1 MSQVLRYLFLV
12 LALASGTIVS
22 AQSRFSISGTVR
34 DSSSGETMIGAA
46 IIVAGQPTLGTV
58 SNEYGF
64 YSLTLPAGKYTLQIS
79 YTGHATRQ
87 LSIDLDHNLKQDIA
101 LPTAGKVLSEVL
113 VRSTNSKDI
122 LRNAQM
128 GAEKLTM
135 TEMKDIPVLFGEKD
149 VLKTLQLLPG
159 VKTAGDGQSG
169 FYVRGGGADQ
179 NLILLDEAVV
189 YNPAHLLGFF
199 STFNSDA
206 IKDVTLYK
214 GTAPAQ
220 YGGRVSSVEDI
231 HMNDGATKHYGV
243 AGGIG
248 LIASRLSVEGPI
260 GGDERGSFLISGR
273 RTYADLFLKLS
284 SDPTYNQ
291 SQLYF
296 YDLNGKANYK
306 LGDKDR
312 LFLSGYFGKDKL
324 GYASI
329 FGIDWG
335 NATGTL
341 RWNHILSSKLF
352 SNTSLIYS
360 DYKYNISINTSSV
373 DIGIH
378 SQIRDWNLKQEFS
391 LYASPKSSFRF
402 GINAIHHDINPGNVT
417 TNNGNDLA
425 LQVRHSLEGAAF
437 FSGSYKTGDKLRI
450 DYGLRVSAF
459 AALGSGNFYNVDE
472 ASGKIIDTLRY
483 GNGEVAA
490 SYVVPEPRLSVSYL
504 LNEASS
510 LKAAYTRNA
519 QYLHL
524 LSNSTT
530 GNPTDKWIPSNNM
543 IKPTT
548 SDQLSLGYV
557 RQLGEGSAYEFSA
570 ETYFKWMHD
579 VVDYRDNADVFRN
592 DAIETQ
598 LLNGHGRAYG
608 IELLLKKKS
617 GKLTGWV
624 AYTLSRSEQQ
634 IEGINGG
641 DWYAARQD
649 RTHDISVV
657 GIYKLN
663 AKWTLGATFVYY
675 TGNATSFPSGKYNV
689 AGNTVFYYTERN
701 GYRMPAYHRLD
712 LSATKTLRARGR
724 FTSELAL
731 GLYNAYGHQNP
742 FTITF
747 QDNPDNTNVTEA
759 VQTSLFRWIP
769 SITYNIKF

>member
-1 MSQVLRYLFLV
+1 MLHVLRYLFLM
-12 LALASGTIVS
+12 LALASGITVS
-22 AQSRFSISGTVR
+22 AQSHFSISGTVR
-34 DSSSGETMIGAA
+34 DSASGETMIGAA
-46 IIVAGQPTLGTV
+46 IGVSGQPGIGAV

-64 YSLTLPAGKYTLQIS
+64 YSLTLPTGNYTLFIS
-79 YTGHATRQ
+79 YTGHTTRQ
-87 LSIDLDHNLKQDIA
+87 LSIDLSHNLKQDII
-101 LPTAGKVLSEVL
+101 LSTGGKVLGEVV
-113 VRSTNSKDI
+113 VRSTNSKDV

-135 TEMKDIPVLFGEKD
+135 AEMKDIPVLFGEKD
-149 VLKTLQLLPG
+149 VMKTLQLLPG

-206 IKDVTLYK
+206 IKDVTLFK

-231 HMNDGATKHYGV
+231 HMNDGSTKHYGV

-248 LIASRLSVEGPI
+248 LIASRLSIEGPI

-273 RTYADLFLKLS
+273 RTYADIFLKLS

-291 SQLYF
+291 SRLYF

-324 GYASI
+324 GYAST

-360 DYKYNISINTSSV
+360 DYTYNISINTGSL

-391 LYASPKSSFRF
+391 LFASPKSSFRF
-402 GINAIHHDINPGNVT
+402 GINVLHHDINPGNVS
-417 TNNGNDLA
+417 NGNGNDLA
-425 LQVRHSLEGAAF
+425 LQIRHSVEGAVF
-437 FSGSYKTGDKLRI
+437 FSGSYKQSEKLSI

-459 AALGSGNFYNVDE
+459 AALGSGNFYNVE
-472 ASGKIIDTLRY
+472 GTSGSIIDTLRY
-483 GNGEVAA
+483 SNGQVAA
-490 SYVVPEPRLSVSYL
+490 SYVVPEPRLSLSYL
-504 LNEASS
+504 LDKSSS

-548 SDQLSLGYV
+548 ADQVSLGYI
-557 RQLGEGSAYEFSA
+557 RQFGAEGAYEFNA
-570 ETYFKWMHD
+570 ETYYKWMHD

-598 LLNGHGRAYG
+598 LLDGRGRAYG
-608 IELLLKKKS
+608 IELLLKKKL

-634 IEGINGG
+634 IEGINSG

-663 AKWTLGATFVYY
+663 AKWTLGATYVYY

-701 GYRMPAYHRLD
+701 GYRMPSYHRLD
-712 LSATKTLRARGR
+712 LSATKTLKARGR
-724 FTSELAL
+724 FTSELSL
-731 GLYNAYGHQNP
+731 GLYNAYGHENP

-747 QDNPDNTNVTEA
+747 QDNPDNANLTEA

-769 SITYNIKF
+769 SITYNFKF